1 MYLERASDVTAL
13 LPSMKPLIQGFFPSD
28 YSIEE
33 SFLHFYSENTF
44 SELLQK
50 FSQIVEQRLPPD
62 RHLDQFLATAETVV
76 RRALLFQFFQDVS
89 GKRIALLGDDDFTSV
104 ALTLLN
110 PAVSVTVFEID
121 DRIRSTLQNL
131 AKEQSLSITVVPYD
145 ARTIVPSDHKGS
157 YDVVFTDPPYTP
169 DGVSLFVSRAV
180 EFLDKTNESSRL
192 YFCYGNSDRAKE
204 RFLPIQN
211 FITDS
216 GLLMRWVFDKF
227 NRYTGAESI
236 GSSSSLYVTDIT
248 PKTRPVLQG
257 EFHENIYTL

>member
-1 MYLERASDVTAL
+1 MTSSQDFSSFLFSLSKQTGIPSKKVMDFFYLLSVSESLHNTVLLQSLGVSKSALNSLKELSHMYLERASDVTAL

-121 DRIRSTLQNL
+121 
-131 AKEQSLSITVVPYD
+131 
-145 ARTIVPSDHKGS
+145 
-157 YDVVFTDPPYTP
+157 
-169 DGVSLFVSRAV
+169 
-180 EFLDKTNESSRL
+180 
-192 YFCYGNSDRAKE
+192 
-204 RFLPIQN
+204 
-211 FITDS
+211 
-216 GLLMRWVFDKF
+216 
-227 NRYTGAESI
+227 ESI
-236 GSSSSLYVTDIT
+236 YSWATAC
-248 PKTRPVLQG
+248 
-257 EFHENIYTL
+257 TLT